1 MSSLT
6 EFEKRPLW
14 LQRLWDSYCQNQSCC
29 PGGTWGDARGV
40 LWKLT
45 LWPLC
50 SGPTTALLLPEEHCS
65 LGAGRQIHNTCHVS
79 ELSCPHR
86 RWSDRAPMFPA
97 SKDTMRLILFA
108 WEELRRCFLLAG
120 NVSLV
125 RSEAEQNPK
134 ALKPH
139 LSLDNLTLKEYL
151 TKIILTFT

>member
-1 MSSLT
+1 
-6 EFEKRPLW
+6 
-14 LQRLWDSYCQNQSCC
+14 
-29 PGGTWGDARGV
+29 
-40 LWKLT
+40 
-45 LWPLC
+45 
-50 SGPTTALLLPEEHCS
+50 
-65 LGAGRQIHNTCHVS
+65 
-79 ELSCPHR
+79 
-86 RWSDRAPMFPA
+86 MFPA

-108 WEELRRCFLLAG
+108 WEELRLCFLLAG